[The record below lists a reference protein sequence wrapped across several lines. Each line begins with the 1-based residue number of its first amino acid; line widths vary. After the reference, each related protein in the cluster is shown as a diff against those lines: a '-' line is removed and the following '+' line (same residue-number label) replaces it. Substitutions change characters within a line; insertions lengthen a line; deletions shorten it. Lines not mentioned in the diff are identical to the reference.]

1 MKDNRRRDAVR
12 AELEKDFLSRD
23 KGFIHQRKTDRTGWE
38 KELKSRDGSLSGAFT
53 DTSSQ
58 EAVLRGATKA
68 AESMVAAM
76 GVPGGVEIH
85 VDDSQSYTD
94 CKHLIVLATDC
105 FDDTALTPGQAL
117 DCFTGEAVHEAAHI
131 LYTSPTG
138 SAAYGAFVRDME
150 NIIEDERIE
159 RRVGDDL
166 PGFANYLRATK
177 YRYFDQ
183 SKCAGAM
190 SSVPEEQFA
199 ARILNAVIKLV
210 RYPDAFDDRDI
221 DDFGEELL
229 QVKRILTP
237 YPESTQ
243 EALQRSLA
251 IRDLFRKW
259 LKEEAQRRQQQQ
271 QQDGQGGQQGDN
283 SPEEGN
289 DGGNGRSDGKQNGE
303 RQQGSG
309 GTEDGTR
316 QASGKKGPSDASGG
330 SQAPRMTDAQADAV
344 LDKAAKAI
352 LGEAAGHSDPDEK
365 HKCRAVRDADGTA
378 DALIRG
384 AVEKAGAPGNEKF
397 SVVFPEK
404 LNPSGKDFAKTRYH
418 QSAARI
424 KHLVPAM
431 KKILALSGT
440 EYTHRVTGRLC
451 GRLDAGKLAEAVQ
464 GVPSV
469 YSRTISAKT
478 SKTAV
483 CVLIDESGSMYG
495 RKITAALDAAV
506 LLAESV
512 GKLPNVDFFCYGFTT
527 GIINVYA
534 EHGHRASETLG
545 YLRDEAG
552 TPTGRAIREAVHR
565 VRRQTEEACLLF
577 VVTDGDP
584 DCRENVP
591 AAVKDAIGKG
601 FSPVGI
607 GIDGMT
613 TGQFPESADVEDISR
628 LPVELGKIVRGGLLK
643 RSKRTFSERA

>member
-1 MKDNRRRDAVR
+1 MKVLHNRDAIR
-12 AELEKDFLSRD
+12 AELAKDFLDRD
-23 KGFIHQRKTDRTGWE
+23 KGFIHQRRTDRTGWE

-150 NIIEDERIE
+150 NVIEDERIE

-229 QVKRILTP
+229 QVRNILTP
-237 YPESTQ
+237 YPDSTR
-243 EALQRSLA
+243 EVLQRALA

-259 LKEEAQRRQQQQ
+259 LKEEQQRRQDQERQQQ
-271 QQDGQGGQQGDN
+271 GQDGQQGQPNG
-283 SPEEGN
+283 SAS
-289 DGGNGRSDGKQNGE
+289 GNGGSDANPRSGQTPSSDGNG
-303 RQQGSG
+303 
-309 GTEDGTR
+309 
-316 QASGKKGPSDASGG
+316 GKPQSSDKNNGNSNVRRD
-330 SQAPRMTDAQADAV
+330 QTQPMTDAQADAI
-344 LDKAAKAI
+344 LDKVAKES
-352 LGEAAGHSDPDEK
+352 LGDSTGHPAPDDK
-365 HKCRAVRDADGTA
+365 HKCKAVRDAAGKA
-378 DALIRG
+378 DALIHG
-384 AVEKAGAPGNEKF
+384 AVEKAGAPGNGKT
-397 SVVFPEK
+397 VIIFPEK
-404 LNPSGKDFAKTRYH
+404 AHPAGRNAAKERYR

-431 KKILALSGT
+431 RKILALSGT
-440 EYTHRVTGRLC
+440 EYSHRVTGRLN
-451 GRLDAGKLAEAVQ
+451 GRLDTGKLAEAVQ

-469 YSRTISAKT
+469 YSRTIAAKT

-495 RKITAALDAAV
+495 GKVTAALDSAV
-506 LLAESV
+506 LLAESI
-512 GKLPNVDFFCYGFTT
+512 GKLPCVDFFCYGFTT
-527 GIINVYA
+527 NILKVYA
-534 EHGHRASETLG
+534 EHGHRASDTLG
-545 YLRDEAG
+545 YLGALSG
-552 TPTGRAIREAVHR
+552 TPTGHAINEAVHR
-565 VRRQTEEACLLF
+565 VRKQTDEGCLLF

-584 DCRENVP
+584 DGRENVP
-591 AAVKDAIGKG
+591 AAVRNAIKQG

-607 GIDGMT
+607 GIDGAT
-613 TGQFPESADVEDISR
+613 TGQYPESADVEDIAK
-628 LPVELGKIVRGGLLK
+628 LPVVLGRIVRGGILK
-643 RSKRTFSERA
+643 RSKRTFSETA